1 MELFNELVNQC
12 IERYAP
18 LKRTKITRPPVPWLN
33 TEGIRDLQ
41 IKRNVLRHEAQI
53 LRTSDTWGAFREVR
67 SLLWSKIKQAR
78 KLFIDRAL
86 SSTRPKEIWQTVYR
100 ILNPSPQPLRL
111 DVDELNNFFAST
123 AERTT
128 GNSEVDIKE
137 DLINFVQS
145 LHPTTSN
152 HDLLKLRVVTVAE
165 VLREIKVIRTD
176 ASTGHD
182 QLPAKYQKLVAEHIV
197 GPLAHIINSFIK
209 ILSFPDAWKVARES
223 PIPKVNHPVK
233 NADMRPI
240 SILPVLSKVYE
251 KLVHRQVVEFIESRM
266 IFVENISGYRKGHS
280 TVPSLGIRDDILH
293 AMKRGELTLT
303 ILADLSKAFDT
314 IRYKTILRKLSHL
327 GFSKDYLIWTI
338 NYLSGRQHFVQT
350 DDKVSDRCNVNF
362 GVPRGSIM
370 GPLIFNLYVEDMEM
384 RINAKRHQ
392 YADDTTIYMHCR
404 LENSESTVSALQKNV
419 TELEH
424 WAKDANLVL
433 NPSKTKLMLLST
445 PQLSHCHSLNNV
457 RVHVQIE
464 GNTLERVNTSKL
476 LGSHFHQ
483 HLKWE
488 DNVKAI
494 GSSYYAT

>member
-1 MELFNELVNQC
+1 
-12 IERYAP
+12 
-18 LKRTKITRPPVPWLN
+18 
-33 TEGIRDLQ
+33 
-41 IKRNVLRHEAQI
+41 
-53 LRTSDTWGAFREVR
+53 
-67 SLLWSKIKQAR
+67 
-78 KLFIDRAL
+78 
-86 SSTRPKEIWQTVYR
+86 
-100 ILNPSPQPLRL
+100 
-111 DVDELNNFFAST
+111 
-123 AERTT
+123 
-128 GNSEVDIKE
+128 
-137 DLINFVQS
+137 
-145 LHPTTSN
+145 
-152 HDLLKLRVVTVAE
+152 
-165 VLREIKVIRTD
+165 
-176 ASTGHD
+176 
-182 QLPAKYQKLVAEHIV
+182 
-197 GPLAHIINSFIK
+197 
-209 ILSFPDAWKVARES
+209 
-223 PIPKVNHPVK
+223 
-233 NADMRPI
+233 
-240 SILPVLSKVYE
+240 
-251 KLVHRQVVEFIESRM
+251 
-266 IFVENISGYRKGHS
+266 
-280 TVPSLGIRDDILH
+280 
-293 AMKRGELTLT
+293 MKRGELTLT

-494 GSSYYAT
+494 GSSCYATIFICFHKAFHDRLPVTLIDLISKKRATNYSTRTCASLIVPRFNTRYMKDSVAFRGSVLWNAVTNNSEAREV